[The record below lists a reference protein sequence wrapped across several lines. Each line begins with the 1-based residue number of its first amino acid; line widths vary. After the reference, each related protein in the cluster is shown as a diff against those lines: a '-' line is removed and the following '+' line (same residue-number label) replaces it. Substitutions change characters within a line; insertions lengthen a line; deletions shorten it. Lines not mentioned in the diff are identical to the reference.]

1 MDKNSECRKKI
12 DLIRKYFR
20 KDKIFLELILFNY
33 SGYYIYVR
41 IDYLKKTKSY
51 KLSWFDLDKVL
62 DNNIDKYSSFEYMED
77 NIINDISF
85 VYNNYDYNL
94 VDSRKLSDEDLV
106 ILKANIK
113 TKISDRIDIAFNRY
127 LPIDLNILDSLFII
141 VFRYLPK
148 RLDDFMNE
156 IFGSITYS
164 YYQNDYRREFDF
176 DLFNS
181 NLDSIYS
188 KTISER
194 GIEYYTND
202 RVLYLEKVDDRY
214 FSVVEGSKK
223 YVVVIK
229 YNEEKKKMSVYC
241 SCPCDFYCKHIYAVI
256 LSIRNNELKRF
267 CKVMFKDKSK
277 NLLERMLDYDYF
289 LCLDV
294 VDDKYLEIINNK
306 GDIELVPIFD
316 SEGMEQFD
324 ILEDTD
330 EFLITNKIRKIIDK
344 N

>member
-1 MDKNSECRKKI
+1 MDKNRECRKKI

-20 KDKIFLELILFNY
+20 KDKMFLELILFNY

-85 VYNNYDYNL
+85 IFNNYDCDLEEKRSLN
-94 VDSRKLSDEDLV
+94 DEDLV
-106 ILKANIK
+106 TLKANIK
-113 TKISDRIDIAFNRY
+113 TKVNKMIDVEFNRY
-127 LPIDLNILDSLFII
+127 LPRDLRVLDSLFII
-141 VFRYLPK
+141 IFRYLPK
-148 RLDDFMNE
+148 RLDSFLEE
-156 IFGSITYS
+156 IFASIYNNSTY
-164 YYQNDYRREFDF
+164 DYRREIDL
-176 DLFNS
+176 DLFNDDIDDIFS
-181 NLDSIYS
+181 YNITKRGLD
-188 KTISER
+188 
-194 GIEYYTND
+194 YYEND
-202 RVLYLEKVDDRY
+202 KVLYLEKVDDRY

-256 LSIRNNELKRF
+256 LSIRNNELKGF

>member
-20 KDKIFLELILFNY
+20 KDKMFLELILFNY

-85 VYNNYDYNL
+85 IFNNYDCDLEEKRSLN
-94 VDSRKLSDEDLV
+94 DEDLV
-106 ILKANIK
+106 TLKANIK
-113 TKISDRIDIAFNRY
+113 TKVNKMIDVEFNRY
-127 LPIDLNILDSLFII
+127 LPRDLRVLDSLFII
-141 VFRYLPK
+141 IFRYLPK
-148 RLDDFMNE
+148 RLDSFLEE
-156 IFGSITYS
+156 IFASIYNNSTY
-164 YYQNDYRREFDF
+164 DYRREIDL
-176 DLFNS
+176 DLFNDDIDDIFS
-181 NLDSIYS
+181 YNITKRGLD
-188 KTISER
+188 
-194 GIEYYTND
+194 YYEND
-202 RVLYLEKVDDRY
+202 KVLYLEKVDDRY
-214 FSVVEGSKK
+214 FGVVLGNEK
-223 YVVVIK
+223 YVTVIR
-229 YNEEKKKMSVYC
+229 YNEEKKKLSVYC

-256 LSIRNNELKRF
+256 LSIRNNKFKRF

-294 VDDKYLEIINNK
+294 VDGKYLEIINNK

>member
-1 MDKNSECRKKI
+1 MYKNSECRKKI

-20 KDKIFLELILFNY
+20 KDKMFLELILFNY

-85 VYNNYDYNL
+85 IFNNYDCDLEEKRSLN
-94 VDSRKLSDEDLV
+94 DEDLV
-106 ILKANIK
+106 TLKANIK
-113 TKISDRIDIAFNRY
+113 TKVNKMIDVEFNRY
-127 LPIDLNILDSLFII
+127 LPRDLRVLDSLFII
-141 VFRYLPK
+141 IFRYLPK
-148 RLDDFMNE
+148 RLDSFLEE
-156 IFGSITYS
+156 IFASIYNNSTY
-164 YYQNDYRREFDF
+164 DYRREIDL
-176 DLFNS
+176 DLFNDDIDDIFS
-181 NLDSIYS
+181 YNITKRGLD
-188 KTISER
+188 
-194 GIEYYTND
+194 YYEND
-202 RVLYLEKVDDRY
+202 KVLYLEKVDDRY

>member
-1 MDKNSECRKKI
+1 MDKNRECRKKI

-20 KDKIFLELILFNY
+20 KDKMFLELILFNY

-85 VYNNYDYNL
+85 IFNNYDCDLEEKRSLN
-94 VDSRKLSDEDLV
+94 DEDLV
-106 ILKANIK
+106 TLKANIK
-113 TKISDRIDIAFNRY
+113 TKVNKMIDVEFNRY
-127 LPIDLNILDSLFII
+127 LPRDLRVLDSLFII
-141 VFRYLPK
+141 IFRYLPK
-148 RLDDFMNE
+148 RLDSFLEE
-156 IFGSITYS
+156 IFASIYNNSTY
-164 YYQNDYRREFDF
+164 DYRREIDL
-176 DLFNS
+176 DLFNDDIDDIFS
-181 NLDSIYS
+181 YNITKRGLD
-188 KTISER
+188 
-194 GIEYYTND
+194 YYEND
-202 RVLYLEKVDDRY
+202 KVLYLEKVDDRY

>member
-20 KDKIFLELILFNY
+20 KDKMFLELILFNY

-51 KLSWFDLDKVL
+51 KLSWFDLDKAL

-85 VYNNYDYNL
+85 IFNNYDCDLEEKRSLN
-94 VDSRKLSDEDLV
+94 DEDLV
-106 ILKANIK
+106 TLKANIK
-113 TKISDRIDIAFNRY
+113 TKVNKMIDVEFNRY
-127 LPIDLNILDSLFII
+127 LPRDLRVLDSLFII
-141 VFRYLPK
+141 IFRYLPK
-148 RLDDFMNE
+148 RLDSFLEE
-156 IFGSITYS
+156 IFASIYNNSTY
-164 YYQNDYRREFDF
+164 DYRREIDL
-176 DLFNS
+176 DLFNDDIDDIFS
-181 NLDSIYS
+181 YNITKRGLD
-188 KTISER
+188 
-194 GIEYYTND
+194 YYEND
-202 RVLYLEKVDDRY
+202 KVLYLEKVDDRY
-214 FSVVEGSKK
+214 FGVVLGNEK
-223 YVVVIK
+223 YVTVIR
-229 YNEEKKKMSVYC
+229 YNEEKKKLSVYC

>member
-20 KDKIFLELILFNY
+20 KDKMFLELILFNY

-85 VYNNYDYNL
+85 VFNNYDCDLEEKRSLN
-94 VDSRKLSDEDLV
+94 DEDLV
-106 ILKANIK
+106 TLKANIK
-113 TKISDRIDIAFNRY
+113 TKVNKMIDVEFNRY
-127 LPIDLNILDSLFII
+127 LPRDLRVLDSLFII
-141 VFRYLPK
+141 IFRYLPK
-148 RLDDFMNE
+148 RLDSFLEE
-156 IFGSITYS
+156 IFASIYNNSTY
-164 YYQNDYRREFDF
+164 DYRREIDF
-176 DLFNS
+176 DLFNDDIDDIFS
-181 NLDSIYS
+181 YNITKRGLD
-188 KTISER
+188 
-194 GIEYYTND
+194 YYEND
-202 RVLYLEKVDDRY
+202 KVLYLEKVDDRY
-214 FSVVEGSKK
+214 FGVVLGNEK
-223 YVVVIK
+223 YVTVIR
-229 YNEEKKKMSVYC
+229 YNEEKKKLSVYC

>member
-20 KDKIFLELILFNY
+20 KDKMFLELILFNY

-51 KLSWFDLDKVL
+51 KLSWFDLDKAL

-85 VYNNYDYNL
+85 IFNNYDCDLEEKRSLN
-94 VDSRKLSDEDLV
+94 DEDLV
-106 ILKANIK
+106 TLKANIK
-113 TKISDRIDIAFNRY
+113 TKVNKMIDVEFNRY
-127 LPIDLNILDSLFII
+127 LPRDLRVLDSLFII
-141 VFRYLPK
+141 IFRYLPK
-148 RLDDFMNE
+148 RLDSFLEE
-156 IFGSITYS
+156 IFASIYNNSTY
-164 YYQNDYRREFDF
+164 DYRREIDL
-176 DLFNS
+176 DLFNDDIDDIFS
-181 NLDSIYS
+181 YNITKRGLD
-188 KTISER
+188 
-194 GIEYYTND
+194 YYEND
-202 RVLYLEKVDDRY
+202 KVLYLEKVDDRY

>member
-1 MDKNSECRKKI
+1 MDKNRECRKKI

-20 KDKIFLELILFNY
+20 KDKMFLELILFNY

-85 VYNNYDYNL
+85 VFNNYDCDLEEKRSLN
-94 VDSRKLSDEDLV
+94 DEDLV
-106 ILKANIK
+106 TLKANIK
-113 TKISDRIDIAFNRY
+113 TKVNKMIDVEFNRY
-127 LPIDLNILDSLFII
+127 LPRDLRVLDSLFII
-141 VFRYLPK
+141 IFRYLPK
-148 RLDDFMNE
+148 RLDSFLEE
-156 IFGSITYS
+156 IFASIYNNSTY
-164 YYQNDYRREFDF
+164 DYRREIDL
-176 DLFNS
+176 DLFNDDIDDIFS
-181 NLDSIYS
+181 YNITKRGLD
-188 KTISER
+188 
-194 GIEYYTND
+194 YYEND
-202 RVLYLEKVDDRY
+202 KVLYLEKVDDRY
-214 FSVVEGSKK
+214 FGVVEGSKK

>member
-20 KDKIFLELILFNY
+20 KDKMFLELILFNY

-156 IFGSITYS
+156 IFGSIYNNSTY
-164 YYQNDYRREFDF
+164 DYRREIDF
-176 DLFNS
+176 DLFNDDIDDIFS
-181 NLDSIYS
+181 YNITKRGLD
-188 KTISER
+188 
-194 GIEYYTND
+194 YYEND
-202 RVLYLEKVDDRY
+202 KVLYLEKVDDRY

>member
-1 MDKNSECRKKI
+1 MDKNRECRKKI

-20 KDKIFLELILFNY
+20 KDKMFLELILFNY

-85 VYNNYDYNL
+85 IFNNYDCDLEEKRSLN
-94 VDSRKLSDEDLV
+94 DEDLV
-106 ILKANIK
+106 TLKANIK
-113 TKISDRIDIAFNRY
+113 TKVNKMIDVEFNRY
-127 LPIDLNILDSLFII
+127 LPRDLRVLDSLFII
-141 VFRYLPK
+141 IFRYLPK
-148 RLDDFMNE
+148 RLDSFLEE
-156 IFGSITYS
+156 IFASIYNNSTY
-164 YYQNDYRREFDF
+164 DYRREIDF
-176 DLFNS
+176 DLFNDDIDDIFS
-181 NLDSIYS
+181 YNITKRGLD
-188 KTISER
+188 
-194 GIEYYTND
+194 YYEND
-202 RVLYLEKVDDRY
+202 KVLYLEKVDDRY
-214 FSVVEGSKK
+214 FGVVLGNEK
-223 YVVVIK
+223 YVTVIR
-229 YNEEKKKMSVYC
+229 YNEEKKKLSVYC

>member
-20 KDKIFLELILFNY
+20 KDKMFLELILFNY

-85 VYNNYDYNL
+85 IFNNYDCDLEEKRSLN
-94 VDSRKLSDEDLV
+94 DEDLV
-106 ILKANIK
+106 TLKANIK
-113 TKISDRIDIAFNRY
+113 TKVNKMIDVEFNRY
-127 LPIDLNILDSLFII
+127 LPRDLRVLDSLFII
-141 VFRYLPK
+141 IFRYLPK
-148 RLDDFMNE
+148 RLDSFLEE
-156 IFGSITYS
+156 IFASIYNNSTY
-164 YYQNDYRREFDF
+164 DYRREIDL
-176 DLFNS
+176 DLFNDDIDDIFS
-181 NLDSIYS
+181 YNITKRGLD
-188 KTISER
+188 
-194 GIEYYTND
+194 YYEND
-202 RVLYLEKVDDRY
+202 KVLYLEKVDDRY
-214 FSVVEGSKK
+214 FGVVLGNEK
-223 YVVVIK
+223 YVTVIR
-229 YNEEKKKMSVYC
+229 YNEEKKKLSVYC

-306 GDIELVPIFD
+306 EDIELVPIFD

>member
-20 KDKIFLELILFNY
+20 KDKMFLELILFNY

-85 VYNNYDYNL
+85 VFNNYDCDLEEKRSLN
-94 VDSRKLSDEDLV
+94 DEDLV
-106 ILKANIK
+106 TLKANIK
-113 TKISDRIDIAFNRY
+113 TKVNKMIDVEFNRY
-127 LPIDLNILDSLFII
+127 LPRDLRVLDSLFII
-141 VFRYLPK
+141 IFRYLPK
-148 RLDDFMNE
+148 RLDSFLEE
-156 IFGSITYS
+156 IFASIYNNSTY
-164 YYQNDYRREFDF
+164 DYRREIDL
-176 DLFNS
+176 DLFNDDIDDIFS
-181 NLDSIYS
+181 YNITKRGLD
-188 KTISER
+188 
-194 GIEYYTND
+194 YYEND
-202 RVLYLEKVDDRY
+202 KVLYLEKVDDRY
-214 FSVVEGSKK
+214 FGVVLGNEK
-223 YVVVIK
+223 YVTVIR
-229 YNEEKKKMSVYC
+229 YNEEKKKLSVYC

>member
-1 MDKNSECRKKI
+1 MDKNRECRKKI

-20 KDKIFLELILFNY
+20 KDKMFLELILFNY

-85 VYNNYDYNL
+85 IFNNYDCDLEEKRSLN
-94 VDSRKLSDEDLV
+94 DEDLV
-106 ILKANIK
+106 TLKANIK
-113 TKISDRIDIAFNRY
+113 TKVNKMIDVEFNRY
-127 LPIDLNILDSLFII
+127 LPRDLRVLDSLFII
-141 VFRYLPK
+141 IFRYLPK
-148 RLDDFMNE
+148 RLDSFLEE
-156 IFGSITYS
+156 IFASIYNNSTY
-164 YYQNDYRREFDF
+164 DYRREIDL
-176 DLFNS
+176 DLFNDDIDDIFS
-181 NLDSIYS
+181 YNITKRGLD
-188 KTISER
+188 
-194 GIEYYTND
+194 YYEND
-202 RVLYLEKVDDRY
+202 KVLYLEKVDDRY
-214 FSVVEGSKK
+214 FGVVEGSKK

>member
-20 KDKIFLELILFNY
+20 KDKMFLELILFNY

-148 RLDDFMNE
+148 D
-156 IFGSITYS
+156 
-164 YYQNDYRREFDF
+164 
-176 DLFNS
+176 
-181 NLDSIYS
+181 
-188 KTISER
+188 
-194 GIEYYTND
+194 
-202 RVLYLEKVDDRY
+202 
-214 FSVVEGSKK
+214 
-223 YVVVIK
+223 
-229 YNEEKKKMSVYC
+229 
-241 SCPCDFYCKHIYAVI
+241 
-256 LSIRNNELKRF
+256 
-267 CKVMFKDKSK
+267 
-277 NLLERMLDYDYF
+277 
-289 LCLDV
+289 
-294 VDDKYLEIINNK
+294 
-306 GDIELVPIFD
+306 
-316 SEGMEQFD
+316 
-324 ILEDTD
+324 
-330 EFLITNKIRKIIDK
+330 
-344 N
+344 